1 MKLFKSLLVA
11 PATLGLLA
19 PLTAYASEVNLNNIS
34 NYSEGEVEIDLKSF
48 DNLSSPNQLLA
59 GGEGLGDVVDDTFSD
74 GSFSETTSASF
85 SVDAA
90 IGSVDGDTTS
100 DAVGF
105 DFQFNIGLSTSF
117 TGEDSLD
124 VAIDSGSG
132 TQGPVGSEMGFD
144 SGTGLVVDG
153 VTYSFPLG
161 GASAIVGD
169 ATDISAAFTGACAY
183 SGFTDYMGDCGT
195 GNSVGVG
202 GNGVTGAVSYPF
214 ESGWSVAAG
223 VSSNNTS
230 VLTTEGSDSIGA
242 ELAYTGDNYGV
253 ALAFV
258 DADGGTGNGTTFW
271 GINGTFSPE
280 SSFVSSISA
289 GIELETV
296 DNSGDGAEG
305 YFLGFTWDEVGPG
318 SVSVGGATKGNFG
331 SGVDELMVY
340 EAAYSY
346 PVNDAI
352 TITPG
357 IFMEETGPGV
367 DDKTGFIV
375 KSSFSF

>member
-19 PLTAYASEVNLNNIS
+19 PISANATEVNLNEIS
-34 NYSEGEVEIDLKSF
+34 NYTAIESVELSDSF
-48 DNLSSPNQLLA
+48 SNNDSNFNSLLA
-59 GGEGLGDVVDDTFSD
+59 GGEGLVDSGSSD
-74 GSFSETTSASF
+74 GGFSQTTTASF
-85 SVDAA
+85 SVDSVLGA
-90 IGSVDGDTTS
+90 IDGASSETTS
-100 DAVGF
+100 L

-124 VAIDSGSG
+124 IAIDSGSG
-132 TQGPVGSEMGFD
+132 TLSPVGTEMGFD

-183 SGFTDYMGDCGT
+183 SAFTDYMGDCGT

-214 ESGWSVAAG
+214 ESGWSIAGG
-223 VSSNNTS
+223 VSSQNTS
-230 VLTTEGSDSIGA
+230 VLTTEGSDTIGA

-253 ALAFV
+253 ALAYV
-258 DADGGTGNGTTFW
+258 NADGGTGDGTVYWGLNGTY
-271 GINGTFSPE
+271 SPE
-280 SSFVSSISA
+280 ASFVSSISA

-331 SGVDELMVY
+331 SGVNELMTY
-340 EAAYSY
+340 EASYSY

-367 DDKTGFIV
+367 DDKTGIIV

>member
-1 MKLFKSLLVA
+1 MSATANEVTINDFN
-11 PATLGLLA
+11 PAEELAITNSRVDGLEA
-19 PLTAYASEVNLNNIS
+19 RLNDF
-34 NYSEGEVEIDLKSF
+34 E
-48 DNLSSPNQLLA
+48 A
-59 GGEGLGDVVDDTFSD
+59 

-90 IGSVDGDTTS
+90 IGAVDGDTTS

-105 DFQFNIGLSTSF
+105 DFQFNIGLTTSF
-117 TGEDSLD
+117 TGEDALD
-124 VAIDSGSG
+124 IAIDSGSG
-132 TQGPVGSEMGFD
+132 TLSPVGTELGFD

-153 VTYSFPLG
+153 VKYSFPVG
-161 GASAIVGD
+161 SASAFVGD
-169 ATDISAAFTGACAY
+169 STDISDAFTGACAY
-183 SGFTDYMGDCGT
+183 NGFTDYMGDCGV

-202 GNGVTGAVSYPF
+202 GNGVTGGVSYPF
-214 ESGWSVAAG
+214 ESGWSIAAG
-223 VSSNNTS
+223 VSSQNTT

-258 DADGGTGNGTTFW
+258 DADGGTGDGTTFW
-271 GINGTFSPE
+271 GLSGTFSPE
-280 SSFVSSISA
+280 SSFVSSVSA
-289 GIELETV
+289 GFELATV

-331 SGVDELMVY
+331 SGVNELMIY

-357 IFMEETGPGV
+357 IFMEETGPGT
-367 DDKTGFIV
+367 DDKTGVIV